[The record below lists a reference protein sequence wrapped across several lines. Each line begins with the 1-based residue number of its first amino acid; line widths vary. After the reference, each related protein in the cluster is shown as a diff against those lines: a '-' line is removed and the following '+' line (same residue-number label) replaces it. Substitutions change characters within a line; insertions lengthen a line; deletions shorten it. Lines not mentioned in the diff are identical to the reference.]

1 MAPSL
6 KTFLQRWLVNTVA
19 VLVAAH
25 LVRGI
30 SYESFTGLL
39 IASLVLGVLNA
50 FLRPLLLLLSLPLVF
65 FTLGLFVLVINA
77 FLLYFVGW
85 LVKSFHVDSFGDAFW
100 GALVVSLVSMLLNSL
115 IGTDTGKV
123 SQHPPADTK
132 RPNDDG
138 GPVIDV

>member
-1 MAPSL
+1 M
-6 KTFLQRWLVNTVA
+6 A

-30 SYESFTGLL
+30 SYDSFTGLL
-39 IASLVLGVLNA
+39 VASLVLGVLNA

-65 FTLGLFVLVINA
+65 FSLGLFVLVINA

-85 LVKSFHVDSFGDAFW
+85 LVKSFHVDSFGAAFW
-100 GALVVSLVSMLLNSL
+100 GALVVSLVLMLVNSL
-115 IGTDTGKV
+115 IGAETGKAN
-123 SQHPPADTK
+123 QRPPANTK
-132 RPNDDG
+132 GPNEDG

>member
-6 KTFLQRWLVNTVA
+6 KTFLQRWLVNTLA

-30 SYESFTGLL
+30 SYDSVTGLL

-50 FLRPLLLLLSLPLVF
+50 FLRPLLLLLSLPLLF
-65 FTLGLFVLVINA
+65 FSLGLFALVINA

-85 LVKSFHVDSFGDAFW
+85 LVKSFHVDSFGAAFW

-115 IGTDTGKV
+115 IGADTGKL
-123 SQHPPADTK
+123 SQRPPADTK

>member
-6 KTFLQRWLVNTVA
+6 KIFLQRWLVNTVA

-50 FLRPLLLLLSLPLVF
+50 FLRPLLLLLSLPLLF
-65 FTLGLFVLVINA
+65 FSLGLFV
-77 FLLYFVGW
+77 
-85 LVKSFHVDSFGDAFW
+85 
-100 GALVVSLVSMLLNSL
+100 
-115 IGTDTGKV
+115 
-123 SQHPPADTK
+123 
-132 RPNDDG
+132 
-138 GPVIDV
+138 

>member
-6 KTFLQRWLVNTVA
+6 KTFLQCWLVNALA

-30 SYESFTGLL
+30 SYDSFTGLM

-65 FTLGLFVLVINA
+65 FSLGLFVLVINA

-85 LVKSFHVDSFGDAFW
+85 LVRSFHVDSFGAAFW
-100 GALVVSLVSMLLNSL
+100 GALVVSLVSMLVNSL
-115 IGTDTGKV
+115 IGAEPAKV
-123 SQHPPADTK
+123 SQRPPADTK

-138 GPVIDV
+138 PVIDV

>member
-1 MAPSL
+1 MRPSL
-6 KTFLQRWLVNTVA
+6 KTFLQRWLVNTLG

-30 SYESFTGLL
+30 SYDSFIGLL

-50 FLRPLLLLLSLPLVF
+50 FLRPLLLLLTLPLLLF
-65 FTLGLFVLVINA
+65 SLGLFVLVINA

-85 LVKSFHVDSFGDAFW
+85 LVKSFHVDSFGAAFW
-100 GALVVSLVSMLLNSL
+100 GSLVVSLISMLVNSL
-115 IGTDTGKV
+115 IGADTGKV
-123 SQHPPADTK
+123 SQRPLADTK

>member
-6 KTFLQRWLVNTVA
+6 KIFLQRWLVNTLA

-30 SYESFTGLL
+30 SYDSFTGLL

-50 FLRPLLLLLSLPLVF
+50 FLRPLLLLLSLPLLF
-65 FTLGLFVLVINA
+65 FSLGLFVLVINA

-85 LVKSFHVDSFGDAFW
+85 LVNSFHVDSFGAAFW

-115 IGTDTGKV
+115 IGADTGKV
-123 SQHPPADTK
+123 SQRPPATTK
-132 RPNDDG
+132 PPNGG

>member
-6 KTFLQRWLVNTVA
+6 KTFLKRWLVNTVA

-30 SYESFTGLL
+30 SYESFTGFL

-85 LVKSFHVDSFGDAFW
+85 LVKSFHVDSFGAAFW
-100 GALVVSLVSMLLNSL
+100 GALVVSLVSMVFNSL
-115 IGTDTGKV
+115 MGVETGQV
-123 SQHPPADTK
+123 SQ
-132 RPNDDG
+132 RPSVDATRPDDGG

>member
-1 MAPSL
+1 L
-6 KTFLQRWLVNTVA
+6 A

-30 SYESFTGLL
+30 SYDSFTGLL

-50 FLRPLLLLLSLPLVF
+50 FLRPLLLLLSLPLLLF
-65 FTLGLFVLVINA
+65 SLGLFVLVINA

-85 LVKSFHVDSFGDAFW
+85 LVKSFHVASFGAAFW
-100 GALVVSLVSMLLNSL
+100 GALVISLVSMLVNSL
-115 IGTDTGKV
+115 MGPETGKV
-123 SQHPPADTK
+123 SQRPPPDTK
-132 RPNDDG
+132 RPDDDG